1 MDNEANGRVV
11 TEHLAVEPP
20 AGGSR
25 TLRAALMRPDRTGPW
40 PGVVMLHEAWG
51 FDDVLVRQAE
61 RLASAGYLVIVPDL
75 YSDGPK
81 LPCMITT
88 FRGMQAQRGRAFVDI
103 EAATDLLR
111 DHDECTG
118 KVGVIGFCMGGGFA
132 LLLGA
137 RGYDASSVN
146 YGMLPDDLDDAIR
159 ESCPV
164 VASFGARDSGLAG
177 AAERLAGALSRAG
190 VRHDVAEYPTAGHAF
205 LNDVE
210 NAPAVLRPLMRVAG
224 AGPDPAA
231 ATHAWQ
237 RIEAFFAEHLG

>member
-1 MDNEANGRVV
+1 MGAPVRVV
-11 TEHLAVEPP
+11 RDDVIIEPP
-20 AGGSR
+20 TGGSR
-25 TLRAALMRPDRTGPW
+25 SLRAALMHPDTGGPW

-75 YSDGPK
+75 YSDGPR

-88 FRGMQAQRGRAFVDI
+88 FRGMQAQRGKPFVDI
-103 EAATDLLR
+103 EAATDFLR
-111 DHDECTG
+111 DHHSCTD

-137 RGYDASSVN
+137 RGYDATSVN
-146 YGMLPDDLDDAIR
+146 YGMLPDDLDDVVR

-164 VASFGARDSGLAG
+164 VASFGGRDGSLAG
-177 AAERLAGALSRAG
+177 AAEQLAGSLSRAG
-190 VRHDVAEYPTAGHAF
+190 IRHDVAEYPTAGHAF
-205 LNDVE
+205 LNDAA
-210 NAPAVLRPLMRVAG
+210 NGPRPIRPLLRVAG